1 MFKTHHFAF
10 LFLVLV
16 FTGSLH
22 SQTNPFRAPLYWSV
36 YENHYVKEQ
45 ASVADNY
52 ISESELLYNIGWVEN
67 NLKPYGYTM
76 ICMDG
81 WGDVSQLNENGYRK
95 SHSSH
100 WEHDFAYWSAYLQG
114 KGMTLGM
121 YGNPLWINVSS
132 TDTTKKIVGTNINV
146 SSLINTSEN
155 AKWFTWVQVDR
166 PGAEQYVK
174 GYIKYYADMGIK
186 YYRVDFLS
194 WYESGTDHYMG
205 TVGVAHTRAQ
215 YEKALRWMREACDS
229 NGVFLSLVMPH
240 LNNEADFEKKYG
252 NMFRINSDCGVGT
265 WERFSNLN
273 RGTRYTVWSQYENA
287 MDGYTY
293 WSYLTGRGKVLLDGD
308 FIRLNTFA
316 SNTEK
321 RSVISQHIIAGGP
334 VSAADQYNT
343 IGNDLWLYQNDELLT
358 LNKDGFVG
366 KPLTNVPTVD
376 SSQIWTG
383 QLSTGEWVISFFN
396 RESTP
401 KQRLFALS
409 RLGLNGKYNVRDMWQ
424 HADLGNMDTIS
435 VTLPPHGCMVCK
447 VMSSTTTKT
456 AQNIVLNS
464 IPNKLY
470 SDSDFTPTAVST
482 SGLPVTFEVALGP
495 ATIVNNKIHLTGT
508 SGTVYV
514 LAMQLGDNTY
524 CGAVPQVQSFE
535 VKGHQSAMYVGGTFS
550 SWSLKY
556 PMALVDNNWIVK
568 NIQLASG
575 SYQLKFANTNNWT
588 GDDWGNATGL
598 TGKASLTTGGAPNL
612 SFQIADSGYYSI
624 SFNDLTLEYSITKQ
638 VAYINHQSM
647 MYLAGTFSNWA
658 LPNTPMRLVND
669 VWLAQA
675 VPLLAGAH
683 QMKFANT
690 TNWTGDDWGN
700 ATGLSGTAQLTTGGK
715 PNLTFSIETAGNY
728 DFSFNDITL
737 AYAITSSLTNV
748 EDVHVANYELSQNY
762 PNPFNPATKIRYSIP
777 SARQTKLEIYNTLGK
792 LVSVMVDKYQSQ
804 GTYEVSFN
812 AGNLP
817 SGLYF
822 YKLQSGSYSAIKKMM
837 LLK

>member
-1 MFKTHHFAF
+1 MLNTHRLFA
-10 LFLVLV
+10 LFLILA
-16 FTGSLH
+16 FGCAIYP
-22 SQTNPFRAPLYWSV
+22 QTNTYKAPLYWSV
-36 YENHYVKEQ
+36 YEHHYVKEQ
-45 ASVADNY
+45 AGVSDNY
-52 ISESELLYNIGWVEN
+52 IPESELLANINWVES
-67 NLKPYGYTM
+67 NLKPHGYNM

-81 WGDVSQLNENGYRK
+81 WGDVSQLNENGYRN
-95 SHSSH
+95 SHSAH
-100 WEHDFAYWSAYLQG
+100 WTNDFAYWSAYLQG

-132 TDTTKKIVGTNINV
+132 TDTAKKIVGTNINV

-155 AKWFTWVQVDR
+155 AKWFTWAQVDR

-174 GYIKYYADMGIK
+174 GYIKFYADMGIK

-240 LNNEADFEKKYG
+240 LNNEAEFEKKYG
-252 NMFRINSDCGVGT
+252 HMFRINSDCGVGT

-293 WSYLTGRGKVLLDGD
+293 WSYLAGRGKVLLDGD
-308 FIRLNTFA
+308 FIRINTFT
-316 SNTEK
+316 SNSEK
-321 RSVISQHIIAGGP
+321 RSVVSQHIIAGGP
-334 VSAADQYNT
+334 VSVADQYTT
-343 IGNDLWLYQNDELLT
+343 IGNDTWVYQNDEILA

-366 KPLTNVPTVD
+366 KPLTNVPTID
-376 SSQIWTG
+376 SSQVWTG
-383 QLSTGEWVISFFN
+383 QLSTGEWVVSFFN
-396 RESTP
+396 RESTA
-401 KQRLFALS
+401 KQRTFALS
-409 RLGLNGKYNVRDMWQ
+409 KLGLSGKYNVRDMWQ

-435 VTLPPHGCMVCK
+435 AMIPPHGCMVCK
-447 VMSSTTTKT
+447 VGSGTTTNT
-456 AQNIVLNS
+456 SQSIAFS
-464 IPNKLY
+464 AIPNKLY
-470 SDSDFTPTAVST
+470 SDNDFTPTAVAS
-482 SGLPVTFEVALGP
+482 SGLPITYEVALGP
-495 ATIVNNKIHLTGT
+495 ATIVDNKIHLTGT

-514 LAMQLGDNTY
+514 IAQQSGDAAY
-524 CGAVPQVQSFE
+524 CAAIPQVQSFS

-556 PMALVDNNWIVK
+556 PMTLAGDVWTVK
-568 NIQLASG
+568 NIQLAAG
-575 SYQLKFANTNNWT
+575 SYQLKFANTINWT

-598 TGKASLTTGGAPNL
+598 SGTANLTTGGAPNL

-624 SFNDLTLEYSITKQ
+624 TFNDITLQYAITKQ
-638 VAYINHQSM
+638 DSYYNHQSM

-658 LPNTPMRLVND
+658 LPNTPMKLVND
-669 VWLAQA
+669 VWIAQA
-675 VPLLAGAH
+675 VAVPTGSH

-690 TNWTGDDWGN
+690 TNWTGDDWGD

-715 PNLTFSIETAGNY
+715 PNLAFTIETAGRY

-737 AYAITSSLTNV
+737 AYAITSTITKVDDSR
-748 EDVHVANYELSQNY
+748 AGSFELSQNY
-762 PNPFNPATKIRYSIP
+762 PNPFNPETKIRYALP
-777 SARQTKLEIYNTLGK
+777 SAGQTKLEIYNILGK
-792 LVSVMVDKYQSQ
+792 LVTIMVDTYQTP
-804 GTYEVSFN
+804 GTYETSFN

-822 YKLQSGSYSAIKKMM
+822 YKLQSGSYTAIKKMM